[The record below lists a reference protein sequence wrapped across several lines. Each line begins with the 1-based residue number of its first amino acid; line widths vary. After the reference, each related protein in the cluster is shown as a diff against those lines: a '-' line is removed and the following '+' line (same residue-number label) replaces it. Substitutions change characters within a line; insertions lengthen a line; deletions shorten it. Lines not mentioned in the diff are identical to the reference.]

1 MSRTWTIAT
10 REFRRTVLTKA
21 FFIGAVA
28 IPVFF
33 VAVSIAADLFLKPTI
48 HPLDGKLAVSGG
60 GVHFVEALQM
70 ALQDE
75 RDDAK
80 EAAPSPT
87 PRGGAADVIADAVE
101 AAAKKEARGD
111 RPDTSE
117 LQLIDETTTDPTAL
131 RGGVRDGTWVA
142 AIIVTPSADGVHPT
156 LELIVP
162 PSAPRSHV
170 ELLEDATRTAAVDAR
185 LLDKGLQPA
194 EIRSL
199 VARPR
204 VRTVRLDTVG
214 GERTEAEWTRWV
226 IPVLVMGLIWMTT
239 LTGGNYLLTSTIE
252 EKSSK
257 VIEVLL
263 SACGPGELIHGKIIG
278 FGMVTMLMLAMYA
291 AVAAVILTLLAVVD
305 LISLTELFVSGACM
319 IMAYLMIAS
328 MMAGAGAAVSD
339 LTEAQTLM
347 GPVMIVLML
356 PLLLIPVV
364 TEDPGG
370 IVATVATF
378 IPPMTPFI
386 LVLRVTAAVEPLP
399 WWEVVGALIFGFG
412 AAAGMVWAAGRVFR
426 VGILMQGKPPSP
438 RELLR
443 WIRYR

>member
-21 FFIGAVA
+21 FFIGAVV
-28 IPVFF
+28 IPVLF
-33 VAVSIAADLFLKPTI
+33 VGVSIAAEMFLKPTI
-48 HPLDGKLAVSGG
+48 HPLEGQLAVSGG
-60 GVHFVEALQM
+60 GSNFVEAITM

-75 RDDAK
+75 RQEVK
-80 EAAPSPT
+80 AAPP
-87 PRGGAADVIADAVE
+87 PKRDVVEQVGAAVE
-101 AAAKKEARGD
+101 AAAKEESQGD
-111 RPDTSE
+111 RPDTSN
-117 LQLIDETTTDPTAL
+117 LHLTDVTDTDADAI
-131 RGGVRDGTWVA
+131 RKGVRDGLWVA
-142 AIIVTPSADGVHPT
+142 AIIVTPSDDEVHPT
-156 LELIVP
+156 LELLVP
-162 PSAPRSHV
+162 PAAPKSHV
-170 ELLEDATRTAAVDAR
+170 ELLETATRTAAVDAR
-185 LLDKGLQPA
+185 LLDKGLKPS

-226 IPVLVMGLIWMTT
+226 IPILVMGLIWMTT

-291 AVAAVILTLLAVVD
+291 VVAAIILTLLAAVD
-305 LISLTELFVSGACM
+305 LVSVSELLVSGACM

-328 MMAGAGAAVSD
+328 MMAGGGAAVSD

-347 GPVMIVLML
+347 GPVMIVLMA

-364 TEDPGG
+364 TEDPSG

-378 IPPMTPFI
+378 VPPMTPFI

-399 WWEVVGALIFGFG
+399 WWEVVGALLFGFG
-412 AAAGMVWAAGRVFR
+412 AAAVMVWAAGRVFR